1 MQTNHV
7 IKLADIHK
15 VYHTGEVDVHA
26 VRGIS
31 LEVFPGE
38 FVALMGASGS
48 GKSTLMN
55 MIGALDRPSGGNYL
69 LDGIDVSTLD
79 RDALA
84 DVRNEKIGFVFQG
97 FNLLS
102 RTSALEN
109 VEMPMLYNRHRIA
122 AHEQRERAKHA
133 LELVGLGARADHH
146 PNQLSGGQ
154 QQRVAIARALVNQPS
169 LLLADEPTGN
179 LDSQTSIEIMGV
191 FQKLNDQ
198 GITIVMVTH
207 ELDVARFTKRMVILR
222 DGKIV
227 TDEKVADRL
236 NAEKELDR
244 LKQAQAGGQTRMRI
258 FASLRIAGRALLR
271 NKMRSLLTMLG
282 IIIGVGAVIGS
293 VSLTSGATKQV
304 EDQVSSLGESVI
316 TVFSGNFTSGAMRGG
331 WGSAPTLT
339 VADALAI
346 AGLKNVVAVSPE
358 VRDRAQVLA
367 NGLNWNTQVMGESPD
382 YPQIRNWGIAKG
394 AMFSDQDVRSLAK
407 TAVIG
412 QTVAD
417 ELFPNENPVG
427 QTIRIR
433 NLPFLIV
440 GVLAPK
446 GFNLF
451 GQDQDDT
458 VVVPYTSHMHR
469 ITTRIFLNDILV
481 EAANDKAIEGVQ
493 NDITDLLLMRHR
505 SKEQDFTVRNQL
517 ELMQMRTAASR
528 LMGSLLAGVAAVSLV
543 VGGIGIMNIM
553 LVSVTERTREI
564 GIRMAVGARAADILV
579 QFLIEAVTLSAI
591 GGFIGIIGGVGFSET
606 VAYFKDM
613 PTVTPVAW
621 IAIAFISS
629 AIIGI
634 ISGFYPAWKASKLD
648 PIDALRYE

>member
-1 MQTNHV
+1 MQTNPV

-31 LEVFPGE
+31 LEIFPGE

-109 VEMPMLYNRHRIA
+109 VEMPMQYNRHRIQS
-122 AHEQRERAKHA
+122 HEQRERAQHA
-133 LELVGLGARADHH
+133 LDLVGLGPRADHH

-154 QQRVAIARALVNQPS
+154 QQRVAIARALVNRPS

-227 TDEKVADRL
+227 TRRAG
-236 NAEKELDR
+236 AEPLVCGKGIAAATR
-244 LKQAQAGGQTRMRI
+244 GTTSRQTRVMRI
-258 FASLRIAGRALLR
+258 FASLKIAGRALRR

-346 AGLKNVVAVSPE
+346 GGLKNVVAVSPE

-382 YPQIRNWGIAKG
+382 YPQIRNWGIASG

-407 TAVIG
+407 SAVIG
-412 QTVAD
+412 KTVAD
-417 ELFPNENPVG
+417 QLFPNENPVG

-458 VVVPYTSHMHR
+458 VVVPYSSHMHR
-469 ITTRIFLNDILV
+469 ITTRTFVNSILV
-481 EAANDKAIEGVQ
+481 QAANDKVIDSVQ
-493 NDITDLLLMRHR
+493 NDITDLLLARHR

-517 ELMQMRTAASR
+517 ELMQAVTATSR
-528 LMGSLLAGVAAVSLV
+528 AMGFLLAGVAAVSLV

-591 GGFIGIIGGVGFSET
+591 GGSIGIVGGVGFSRI
-606 VAYFKDM
+606 VAYIKDM
-613 PTVTPVAW
+613 PTVTP
-621 IAIAFISS
+621 
-629 AIIGI
+629 
-634 ISGFYPAWKASKLD
+634 
-648 PIDALRYE
+648 